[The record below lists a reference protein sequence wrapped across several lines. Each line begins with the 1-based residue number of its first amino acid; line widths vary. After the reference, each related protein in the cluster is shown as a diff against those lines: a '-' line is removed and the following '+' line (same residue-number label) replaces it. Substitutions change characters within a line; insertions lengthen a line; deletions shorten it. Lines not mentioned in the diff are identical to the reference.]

1 MQEMFLLKLFQMK
14 IIQNY
19 SASVLN
25 LLNGMTRIPISEVAR
40 DYCQNRVE
48 VNSSFQNEAGHSE
61 LHWIKLRPLEKA
73 PGLY

>member
-1 MQEMFLLKLFQMK
+1 MFLLKLFQMK

-19 SASVLN
+19 LASVLN
-25 LLNGMTRIPISEVAR
+25 LSNGVTRILIREVVR
-40 DYCQNRVE
+40 NYCQNRVE
-48 VNSSFQNEAGHSE
+48 INSSFQDEAGHSE